1 MSNEAQVWAD
11 LQDVGNPQ
19 AALVLQAIARHAD
32 WETGRCWPSVKTI
45 ARMAKC
51 SDRTAQRYI
60 DRLATDGIIKVSP
73 RFRDDGSQTS
83 NGLELVGYAEWH
95 AALRTG
101 GEVKRPKAIPQYRD
115 DELPGRPPSASAGR
129 RNGAVSPPPDS
140 LSPPPD
146 SLSPRPR
153 QQVSP
158 APRQQVSPLRTSLEH
173 SLNTHTAGERSD
185 VDHLIETVATP
196 ERALALSHLFR
207 PLLAELPLIA
217 PDPVAAL
224 GALADEAAG
233 LLAAELDAALA
244 VLRGERAANVKPGDI
259 RRALTAARKATPKAA
274 HPAAVKSENGNASPV
289 FRVTAADPS
298 FVEWLEA
305 APEKER
311 PAIEA
316 AGEVS
321 ASARWPRPGARLF
334 APVTF
339 EMGAA

>member
-32 WETGRCWPSVKTI
+32 WDTGRCWPSVKTI

-83 NGLELVGYAEWH
+83 NILELVGYAEWQ

-101 GEVKRPKAIPQYRD
+101 GEVQRPKAIPQYRD
-115 DELPGRPPSASAGR
+115 DELPGRPPSASAGPT
-129 RNGAVSPPPDS
+129 NQAVSPPPVS

-146 SLSPRPR
+146 NLSPRPR
-153 QQVSP
+153 HVLSP
-158 APRQQVSPLRTSLEH
+158 APRHVLSPRRTSLDH
-173 SLNTHTAGERSD
+173 SLNTHSVSARSGLD
-185 VDHLIETVATP
+185 ELLGKVTTPDRRRVVDELLRPV
-196 ERALALSHLFR
+196 LS
-207 PLLAELPLIA
+207 ELPLIA

-224 GALADEAAG
+224 GALADEVAELPVPVLQAARVA
-233 LLAAELDAALA
+233 LLA
-244 VLRGERAANVKPGDI
+244 ERAANVKPGDI
-259 RRALTAARKATPKAA
+259 RKAIAAVRKPALTAAPQAKAELRIERGTSSWEAWV
-274 HPAAVKSENGNASPV
+274 AAVPRE
-289 FRVTAADPS
+289 R
-298 FVEWLEA
+298 
-305 APEKER
+305 R

-316 AGEVS
+316 AGEIL
-321 ASARWPRPGARLF
+321 ASSRWPKPGARIH
-334 APVTF
+334 APVVI
-339 EMGAA
+339 ELGAAA